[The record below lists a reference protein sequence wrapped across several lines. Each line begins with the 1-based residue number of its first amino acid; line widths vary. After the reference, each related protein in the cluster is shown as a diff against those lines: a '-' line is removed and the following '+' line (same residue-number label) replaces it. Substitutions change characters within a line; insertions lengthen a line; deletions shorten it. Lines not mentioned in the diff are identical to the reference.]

1 LVGEGTLTE
10 REACAHSAAVHLIGI
25 GTQRPLGKSLSRTLL
40 GVTGRDVNSRNRR
53 TLLLICNNG
62 RNDAPQKVCWGDV
75 TAETLIASVARME
88 RSEIRG
94 GIDASRLSRITLRS
108 IRATLPGR
116 RTRAIY
122 DRLFSPH
129 SK

>member
-1 LVGEGTLTE
+1 
-10 REACAHSAAVHLIGI
+10 
-25 GTQRPLGKSLSRTLL
+25 
-40 GVTGRDVNSRNRR
+40 
-53 TLLLICNNG
+53 
-62 RNDAPQKVCWGDV
+62 
-75 TAETLIASVARME
+75 ME
-88 RSEIRG
+88 WSEIRG

-122 DRLFSPH
+122 DGLFSPH